1 MSTDY
6 DVSVEIRSAAMNP
19 AQTALILI
27 GYQND
32 YFAPDGIL
40 QGVLESPQ
48 RTSEVLGRTIQ
59 LIEALQNQPIT
70 MIATPIIFSSDYSE
84 VTQAGGILAA
94 IKEAKAFQAGQ
105 PGAATVDALADFGDR
120 IIEIPGKR
128 GLNAFVQTALAGTLE
143 SKQIQ
148 SVVVAGAVT
157 SICIDSTARAAYER
171 GMNVSI
177 LSDCTAARTVAEQEF
192 FCESIFPTYATVMT
206 SEELLAQCTAPQV

>member
-1 MSTDY
+1 
-6 DVSVEIRSAAMNP
+6 MNP

-32 YFAPDGIL
+32 YFASNGIL

-48 RTSEVLGRTIQ
+48 RTSEVLDRTIQ
-59 LIEALQNQPIT
+59 LIEALENQPIT
-70 MIATPIIFSSDYSE
+70 MITTPIIFSSNYSE

-94 IKEAKAFQAGQ
+94 IKEAKAFQAGH
-105 PGAATVDALADFGDR
+105 PGAGTVDALADFGER

-128 GLNAFVQTALAGTLE
+128 GLNAFAETTLADTLV

-148 SVVVAGAVT
+148 NVVVAGAVT

-206 SEELLAQCTAPQV
+206 SQELLAQCTAQQA